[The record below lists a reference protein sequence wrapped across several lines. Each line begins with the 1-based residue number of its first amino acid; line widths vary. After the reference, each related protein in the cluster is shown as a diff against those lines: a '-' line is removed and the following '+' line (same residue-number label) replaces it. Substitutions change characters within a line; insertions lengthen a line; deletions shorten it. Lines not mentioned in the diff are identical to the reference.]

1 MILQGVEFPIF
12 LLIFAWALQQCSA
25 KALPVIT
32 SLIHNG
38 KTGRSPVVQTIW
50 QSVKIWQSYSLKVGT
65 FLRHSVYYF
74 CNSYNYEFRAS
85 FTCYRGMRTSR
96 SNILAQNLKLTW
108 SSDWIDVL
116 SGVPQGLVLSPVLF
130 LIFIND
136 LDYGIESWIL
146 KFADDT
152 TIFNRVNCT
161 ADVERLQ
168 KDLHSLITWF
178 EEWYMLFNVSK
189 WKVVHVGTM
198 QFERQYFMNDQK
210 LEVVTQEKDLGVLI
224 SNVLM
229 LDWAAGRSWVYT
241 IYQL

>member
-1 MILQGVEFPIF
+1 
-12 LLIFAWALQQCSA
+12 
-25 KALPVIT
+25 
-32 SLIHNG
+32 
-38 KTGRSPVVQTIW
+38 
-50 QSVKIWQSYSLKVGT
+50 
-65 FLRHSVYYF
+65 
-74 CNSYNYEFRAS
+74 
-85 FTCYRGMRTSR
+85 MRTSR

-168 KDLHSLITWF
+168 EDLHSLITWS
-178 EEWYMLFNVSK
+178 EEWHMLFNVSK
-189 WKVVHVGTM
+189 CKVVHVGTM
-198 QFERQYFMNDQK
+198 QFERQYFMTDQK
-210 LEVVTQEKDLGVLI
+210 LEVVTQEKDMGVLI
-224 SNVLM
+224 SSRPITEVRGY
-229 LDWAAGRSWVYT
+229 WAFYT
-241 IYQL
+241 ELYSINTLTFYFVSTSLWSVPT